1 MKVIFQT
8 IGVLTQYNWA
18 LPYFM
23 VKRRQSLKML
33 LITNVFSYLMGGFYY
48 HLKQPRKIVPI
59 IAESGVF
66 PELDGMLEKVW
77 FWKCL
82 GGQLIHL
89 NIPSKSA
96 LTDNL
101 LKVNQ
106 KKVFTLHGS
115 LEPAHIRNLSLAR
128 KRLKEIYKK
137 VNAFIA
143 VSEYSAKTIEET
155 CDFKPIVIH
164 NGVDITLF
172 NPFAV
177 SKLKARE
184 LLHLPTDNK
193 VILWSGRIEP
203 YKGLHLLIEAL
214 PHIVKECND
223 VIVMVKGRTICKQYL
238 RKLMNLSERLGVKKF
253 LRWNLKWTP
262 NVAMPYYYR
271 ACDVYVHTSI
281 SEGFS
286 LTLLEA
292 MASGIPVIGNNLSSI
307 PEAIGDPRM
316 LFSNKDELS
325 EKILSVLYDKKPE
338 MFGMEAFNRVISN
351 GFTSLDQSRKYL
363 HLYEEVMH

>member
-101 LKVNQ
+101 LKVSQ
-106 KKVFTLHGS
+106 KKYSHS
-115 LEPAHIRNLSLAR
+115 M
-128 KRLKEIYKK
+128 K
-137 VNAFIA
+137 V
-143 VSEYSAKTIEET
+143 
-155 CDFKPIVIH
+155 
-164 NGVDITLF
+164 
-172 NPFAV
+172 
-177 SKLKARE
+177 
-184 LLHLPTDNK
+184 
-193 VILWSGRIEP
+193 
-203 YKGLHLLIEAL
+203 
-214 PHIVKECND
+214 
-223 VIVMVKGRTICKQYL
+223 
-238 RKLMNLSERLGVKKF
+238 
-253 LRWNLKWTP
+253 
-262 NVAMPYYYR
+262 
-271 ACDVYVHTSI
+271 
-281 SEGFS
+281 
-286 LTLLEA
+286 
-292 MASGIPVIGNNLSSI
+292 
-307 PEAIGDPRM
+307 
-316 LFSNKDELS
+316 
-325 EKILSVLYDKKPE
+325 
-338 MFGMEAFNRVISN
+338 
-351 GFTSLDQSRKYL
+351 
-363 HLYEEVMH
+363 